1 MDFRFTADE
10 NVFREEIQSFL
21 KQELP
26 KNWAGGDWIS
36 EDDDERR
43 KDGELSL
50 SRTIRSKLARKG
62 WLTLAWPSEYGGMG
76 ASHMKQLVF
85 NEEMAYQ
92 GAPGGGGSGVAMLG
106 PTLMLYGSED
116 QKREHLPRIARAEVE
131 WCQGYSEPES
141 GSDLASLQTSAVEDG
156 DDYVI
161 NGTKSGTSGARHA
174 DWIFFL
180 ARTDPNAPKHRGI
193 SFFVANMKSP
203 GITVRPIRNMAGVSG
218 FNETV
223 FDNVR
228 VPKRNL
234 VGERNRGWYYGAT
247 LLDFERSGVQR
258 PARAKRGRDDLVALA
273 KSRSLSGRRLA
284 SDPIFRNRLGAMAA
298 EIEACRLMCY
308 RVAWMQSQGELPNK
322 EASIVKV
329 FSTEMMQHLYNLVMH
344 ASGIQGLL
352 LPGSRLALQN
362 GKIARNWLSSF
373 SATIAAGTS
382 EIQRNIIANRG
393 LGLPRG

>member
-1 MDFRFTADE
+1 
-10 NVFREEIQSFL
+10 
-21 KQELP
+21 
-26 KNWAGGDWIS
+26 
-36 EDDDERR
+36 
-43 KDGELSL
+43 
-50 SRTIRSKLARKG
+50 
-62 WLTLAWPSEYGGMG
+62 
-76 ASHMKQLVF
+76 
-85 NEEMAYQ
+85 
-92 GAPGGGGSGVAMLG
+92 
-106 PTLMLYGSED
+106 
-116 QKREHLPRIARAEVE
+116 
-131 WCQGYSEPES
+131 
-141 GSDLASLQTSAVEDG
+141 
-156 DDYVI
+156 
-161 NGTKSGTSGARHA
+161 
-174 DWIFFL
+174 
-180 ARTDPNAPKHRGI
+180 
-193 SFFVANMKSP
+193 MKSP

-258 PARAKRGRDDLVALA
+258 PARAKRVLDDLVALA

-284 SDPIFRNRLGAMAA
+284 GDPIFRNRLGAMAA

-329 FSTEMMQHLYNLVMH
+329 FSTEMMQHLYNLVIH
-344 ASGIQGLL
+344 ASGLQGLL